1 MKFQLQLC
9 LRTHA
14 MAGCQT
20 VEWEFPKIF
29 MWLADVFKRD
39 TRATGCV
46 GDAAG
51 SDLALGGVTTLAP
64 DGFASIKFLE
74 GLCAPVGI

>member
-20 VEWEFPKIF
+20 VEWEIPKIF

-39 TRATGCV
+39 ARATGCV

-51 SDLALGGVTTLAP
+51 SDLALGGVTALTP
-64 DGFASIKFLE
+64 DRFSFHPSFVGFF
-74 GLCAPVGI
+74 APVGI